1 MTAANP
7 WITCPHPNP
16 QAALRLF
23 CFPYAGGG
31 TLSYRPWAEQL
42 PFVEV
47 CPILLPGRERRLAE
61 PALTHFP
68 TLIAALHS
76 AIYSYLD
83 KPFVCFGHSMGG
95 LLAFELIHQLQQQG
109 QTPLH
114 LFVSG
119 CRAPQL
125 PDPEP
130 QMHTLPDAEF
140 LEELRRLNGTPDA
153 VLANQELMTL
163 LLPTLRADFTVT
175 KTYCYSPQP
184 PLSCPITAFGGL
196 QDPTVT
202 YDSLT
207 AWQLQTNAAFSLQML
222 PGDHFFLNS
231 SQALLI
237 QSITTKLSQIIPIL

>member
-1 MTAANP
+1 MSAANS

-16 QAALRLF
+16 QATLRLF

-31 TLSYRPWAEQL
+31 TLSYRPWAERL

-61 PALTHFP
+61 PALTDFP

-76 AIYSYLD
+76 AILPHLD

-95 LLAFELIHQLQQQG
+95 LLAFELTHQLQRQG
-109 QTPLH
+109 QSPCH

-130 QMHTLPDAEF
+130 LIHTLPDAEF
-140 LEELRRLNGTPDA
+140 LEELRRLNGTPNA

-175 KTYCYSPQP
+175 KTYCYSLQP

-196 QDPTVT
+196 QDSTVT

-207 AWQLQTNAAFSLQML
+207 AWQSQTNAAFSLQML

-231 SQALLI
+231 SQALLVQAI
-237 QSITTKLSQIIPIL
+237 AAKLSALQR